1 MKARDMGF
9 RKVVL
14 EGDSITVIKKLKTN
28 AIDRSI
34 LSPISQHIRVSTEG
48 FEEVTYNFVPSEV
61 NKAAHALAMVGRIQ
75 KHSCFWV
82 EEAPPSVIEVVELD
96 RQGWSSR
103 G

>member
-34 LSPISQHIRVSTEG
+34 LSPISQHI
-48 FEEVTYNFVPSEV
+48 
-61 NKAAHALAMVGRIQ
+61 
-75 KHSCFWV
+75 
-82 EEAPPSVIEVVELD
+82 
-96 RQGWSSR
+96 
-103 G
+103 